1 VAKRISNQDAKEML
15 LAAGLKPLEEYKGSK
30 VRIKCLHIRCGNICY
45 PMLEKVKIGQ
55 IGCKPCRYEKVSK
68 SLRLSE
74 RDARNVMI
82 QAGYKPLEPYT
93 NALTKWKCKHI
104 PCGTIVYP
112 LLNQIQQ
119 GSGGCS
125 SCGHVTTGLKRR
137 NSADAVADVLKA
149 KQFILIGKYLGADK
163 KLRVRCEVCGN
174 EIDAIFAVIS
184 RDTGRGCKPCAVNE
198 SRLRYRMDLQEV
210 RSRLDSS
217 NMKLLGE
224 YVNSNTPVAC
234 KCLKCGVVRNIRI
247 SVLLKGSGCRPCA
260 LAAAGKKRRTSEFT
274 ALEAMRKIG
283 KVEPLEPYQNQNAR
297 WKSRCLTCGSIV
309 YPRLGSITGRKGLGC
324 EDCANKLRGIGKRVP
339 QAKAFALFIRNDL
352 IPLPD
357 QNYVDAESRIDCI
370 HSCGKKVNT
379 SYRLVRANMS
389 KKMGSCRPC
398 GAIKSQDKQRF
409 HISVM
414 DKIYKSRNLTLVDRN
429 YRGAQYKHQTLCNVC
444 GHNWESIPSR
454 ISLGT
459 GCPNC
464 AKGGIKTN
472 LPGYVYLISHSGLN
486 AHKVGIA
493 NSAKTKLADRLY
505 HHGKQ
510 GWVLVKRWDF
520 KDSSKIQTI
529 EKQVLKILRKEMDIP
544 PYLAKDDM
552 PFGGWTETLS
562 ADAISVTSLSK
573 LIEIE
578 IAASVSVGR

>member
-1 VAKRISNQDAKEML
+1 MVAKRISNQDAKEVL
-15 LAAGLKPLEEYKGSK
+15 LAAGLEPLEDYKGSK
-30 VRIKCLHIRCGNICY
+30 VRIKCIHKVCGNVCY
-45 PMLEKVKIGQ
+45 PMLEKVKLGQ
-55 IGCKPCRYEKVSK
+55 IGCKPCRYKMVSEKLK
-68 SLRLSE
+68 LSE
-74 RDARNVMI
+74 ADAKKIMKD
-82 QAGYKPLEPYT
+82 AGYIPLEPYT

-104 PCGTIVYP
+104 PCGTVVYP

-119 GSGGCS
+119 GSGGCF
-125 SCGHVTTGLKRR
+125 SCGHIATGLKRR
-137 NSADAVADVLKA
+137 NSNSTVLEVLSA
-149 KQFILIGKYLGADK
+149 NQFTLIGKYHGAEK
-163 KLRVRCEVCGN
+163 KIRVRCEVCGN
-174 EIDAIFAVIS
+174 EIEAIFSVIS
-184 RDTGRGCKPCAVNE
+184 RKSGRGCKPCAVNE
-198 SRLRYRMDLQEV
+198 SRLRYRMDLNEV
-210 RSRLDSS
+210 RSRLKAS

-224 YVNSNTPVAC
+224 YKNSNTPVAC

-247 SVLLKGSGCRPCA
+247 SVLLKGDGCRPCA
-260 LAAAGKKRRTSEFT
+260 LAKAGKKRRTSEFI

-324 EDCANKLRGIGKRVP
+324 EGCANKLRGIGKRVP
-339 QAKAFALFIRNDL
+339 QAKAFALFLRNDL

-370 HSCGKKVNT
+370 HACGKKVNT

-389 KKMGSCRPC
+389 KKMGSCKPC
-398 GAIKSQDKQRF
+398 GAIKGANTQRF
-409 HISVM
+409 DISVI
-414 DKIYKSRNLTLVDRN
+414 DKVYKSRGLTLVDRN
-429 YRGAQYKHQTLCNVC
+429 YRGVQYKHQTSCNTC
-444 GHNWESIPSR
+444 GHVWESTPSHV
-454 ISLGT
+454 SLGT

-464 AKGGIKTN
+464 AKGGVKPN
-472 LPGYVYLISHSGLN
+472 LPGYIYLITHSELN

-493 NSAKTKLADRLY
+493 NSAKYKLADRLY

-520 KDSSKIQTI
+520 TESRNIRTI
-529 EKQVLKILRKEMDIP
+529 EQQVFKILRKEMDIP

-562 ADAISVTSLSK
+562 ADAMSVTNLSK
-573 LIEIE
+573 LIELE
-578 IAASVSVGR
+578 IAAATSN

>member
-1 VAKRISNQDAKEML
+1 MAKRISNQDAKEML
-15 LAAGLKPLEEYKGSK
+15 LAAGLEPLEDYKGSK
-30 VRIKCLHIRCGNICY
+30 VRIKCIHKVCGNLCY
-45 PMLEKVKIGQ
+45 PMLEKVKLGQ
-55 IGCKPCRYEKVSK
+55 IGCKPCRYKTVSEK
-68 SLRLSE
+68 LRLSE
-74 RDARNVMI
+74 ADAKKLMKG
-82 QAGYKPLEPYT
+82 AGYIPLEPYT

-104 PCGTIVYP
+104 LCGTVVYP

-125 SCGHVTTGLKRR
+125 SCGHATTGLKRR
-137 NSADAVADVLKA
+137 NSTNDVLKVLA
-149 KQFILIGKYLGADK
+149 ANQFTLVGKYQGAEK
-163 KLRVRCEVCGN
+163 KMRVRCDVCGS
-174 EIDAIFAVIS
+174 EIDAIFSVIS
-184 RDTGRGCKPCAVNE
+184 RKSGRGCKPCAINE
-198 SRLRYRMDLQEV
+198 ARIRYRMDLNEV
-210 RSRLDSS
+210 RSRLKDSH
-217 NMKLLGE
+217 MKLLGE

-234 KCLKCGVVRNIRI
+234 KCLKCGVVRSIRI

-260 LAAAGKKRRTSEFT
+260 LAAAGKRRRTSEFT
-274 ALEAMRKIG
+274 ALEAMRNIG

-309 YPRLGSITGRKGLGC
+309 YPRLGSIMGRKGLGC
-324 EDCANKLRGIGKRVP
+324 EGCSNKLRGVSRRVP
-339 QAKAFALFIRNDL
+339 QAKAFALFVRNDL
-352 IPLPD
+352 IPLQD

-370 HSCGKKVNT
+370 HICGKKVTT
-379 SYRLVRANMS
+379 SYRLVSANMN

-398 GAIKSQDKQRF
+398 GAIKSADKQRF
-409 HISVM
+409 DISVI
-414 DKIYKSRNLTLVDRN
+414 DKVYKSRGLTLIDRN
-429 YRGAQYKHQTLCNVC
+429 YRGVQYKHQTLCNVC
-444 GHNWESIPSR
+444 GHKWESTPSH
-454 ISLGT
+454 ISLGS

-472 LPGYVYLISHSGLN
+472 LPGYVYLISHSELN
-486 AHKVGIA
+486 AHKIGIA

-520 KDSSKIQTI
+520 KDSSKIQAI
-529 EKQVLKILRKEMDIP
+529 EKQVFKILRKEMDIP

-578 IAASVSVGR
+578 IANTSV